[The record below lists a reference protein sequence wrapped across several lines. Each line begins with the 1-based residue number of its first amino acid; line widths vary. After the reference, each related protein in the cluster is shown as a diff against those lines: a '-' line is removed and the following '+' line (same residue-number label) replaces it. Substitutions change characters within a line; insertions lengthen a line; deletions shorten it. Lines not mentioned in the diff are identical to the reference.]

1 MGHKRILNRHRGF
14 ILITVLAVLLLIGA
28 GIAWALSSLVPKL
41 PSLDVITDYKPK
53 IPLRVYTADKVLIGE
68 FGEERRDFIP
78 IAQIPEQMKKALLAI
93 EDARFYEHNGVD
105 WIRAGGAIKG
115 LLSGNGVSGFS
126 TITMQIPRNFV
137 ISREKKLERKVVE
150 IMLAYQIEEKLTKDQ
165 ILELYMNHMFL
176 GQRAYG
182 FGSAARIYFNKPLAK
197 LSLAEM
203 AMLAGLPQNPSFHN
217 PVSNPKRARQRQHQ
231 VLARMR
237 ALDYIGED
245 EYQQALAEPL
255 KIGRRGQQFATHGE
269 YVAELARREVYERYK
284 EEAYTKGFVVTTTI
298 RSADQNAAYA
308 AVRRNVTEF
317 DRRRGYRGPEAR
329 IDLPEPGPERD
340 DAIDEALQARPSS
353 EGFVPA
359 VVLEATPKRV
369 TVETLAGDTLEL
381 EGDALKFAAG
391 ALKEEASASRRIRP
405 GAVIR
410 VSQDAKKRWSIS
422 QVPQVAAAF
431 VSLDPD
437 TGAYRALVGGF
448 DFNLQKYNHVT
459 QAWRQP
465 GSAFKPFVY
474 SAALE
479 QGFWPGTMILDEAL
493 DMPGED
499 AGETWSPRNDDG
511 EFEGQVTLRRALA
524 RSKNVPTV
532 RVMRA
537 VGVQQVHEHMTRFG
551 FEPARH
557 PRNLTMAL
565 GTGAVTPLQMAAA
578 YSVIANG
585 GFRVQ
590 PYLISKITDGAG
602 NVIMEAKPPAPRQE
616 GARVIDP
623 RNAFIMD
630 SILRDVTVYGTA
642 AAASPGLGRN
652 DLAGKTGT
660 TTDAMD
666 GWFAGYGGG
675 VVAVAWMGYDEP
687 RSLGSREFGSTL
699 ALPIWMDYMKRAL
712 ANVPP
717 RIPSPPEGLVQ
728 ENGEWMYAENAE
740 GAAIR
745 LLDIVP
751 LPELPAEEGM
761 PVEPVP
767 ESAQEPVTQ

>member
-1 MGHKRILNRHRGF
+1 VHHIRPNRPRGF
-14 ILITVLAVLLLIGA
+14 ILLTLLVIVLLVGA
-28 GIAWALSSLVPKL
+28 GIALAISSLVPKL

-53 IPLRVYTADKVLIGE
+53 IPLRVYTADNVLIGE

-105 WIRAGGAIKG
+105 WVRAGGAIKG
-115 LLSGNGVSGFS
+115 LLTGKGLSGFS

-137 ISREKKLERKVVE
+137 ISREKKLERKAVE
-150 IMLAYQIEEKLTKDQ
+150 IMLAYKIEEQLTKDQ

-203 AMLAGLPQNPSFHN
+203 AMLAGLPQNPSYHN

-237 ALDYIGED
+237 ALDYITED
-245 EYQQALAEPL
+245 EYRRALAEPL
-255 KIGRRGQQFATHGE
+255 KISRRGQQFTTHAE
-269 YVAELARREVYERYK
+269 YVAELARQQVYAQYK

-317 DRRRGYRGPEAR
+317 DQRRGYRGPEAR

-340 DAIDEALQARPSS
+340 DAIDEALQERPASD
-353 EGFVPA
+353 GFVPA
-359 VVLEATPKRV
+359 VVLEASRKRV
-369 TVETLAGDTLEL
+369 VAETLAGDTLEL
-381 EGDALKFAAG
+381 EGDALKFAAK
-391 ALKEEASASRRIRP
+391 ALSPEASASLRITP

-410 VSQDAKKRWSIS
+410 VSQDAKKRWSIA

-479 QGFWPGTMILDEAL
+479 QGFWPGTMILDEPL

-532 RVMRA
+532 RLMRA
-537 VGVQQVHEHMTRFG
+537 VGVQQVHEHMERFG
-551 FEPARH
+551 FEPSRH

-585 GFRVQ
+585 GYRVN
-590 PYLISKITDGAG
+590 PYLVSKITDGAG
-602 NVIMEAKPPAPRQE
+602 NVIMEAKRPAVRQE
-616 GARVIDP
+616 SARAIDP

-642 AAASPGLGRN
+642 AAASPALGRN

-660 TTDAMD
+660 TTDTVD

-687 RSLGSREFGSTL
+687 RSLGSREYGSTL
-699 ALPIWMDYMKRAL
+699 ALPIWIDYMKRAL
-712 ANVPP
+712 AGVPP
-717 RIPSPPEGLVQ
+717 RIPAPPAGLVQ

-740 GAAIR
+740 GSAIR
-745 LLDIVP
+745 LLDIAP
-751 LPELPAEEGM
+751 LPEAAAEEELPAE
-761 PVEPVP
+761 PAPEPVMP
-767 ESAQEPVTQ
+767 PDTQ

>member
-1 MGHKRILNRHRGF
+1 MGHQHRFNRSRGF
-14 ILITVLAVLLLIGA
+14 VLLLIIAVLLFVAGA
-28 GIAWALSSLVPKL
+28 VAYVMSSFVPKL
-41 PSLDVITDYKPK
+41 PSLDVITQYQPK

-78 IAQIPEQMKKALLAI
+78 IAQIPEKMKKALLAI
-93 EDARFYEHNGVD
+93 EDSRFYEHNGVD

-115 LLSGNGVSGFS
+115 MITSGRITGFS

-137 ISREKKLERKVVE
+137 ISRAKVPSRKLAE
-150 IMLAYQIEEKLTKDQ
+150 IMLAYRLEEQLTKDQ
-165 ILELYMNHMFL
+165 ILEVYMNHMFL

-203 AMLAGLPQNPSFHN
+203 AMLAGLPQNPSYHN
-217 PVSNPKRARQRQHQ
+217 PIANPKRARHRQHQ

-237 ALDYIGED
+237 ELNYIDED
-245 EYQQALAEPL
+245 EYRKALAEPL
-255 KIGRRGQQFATHGE
+255 KVNPRGGQEFATHAE
-269 YVAELARREVYERYK
+269 YVAELARQQVYAQFK
-284 EEAYTKGFVVTTTI
+284 EEAYTRGFVVTTTI

-317 DRRRGYRGPEAR
+317 DQRRGYRGPEAR
-329 IDLPEPGPERD
+329 IDLPEPGPDRD
-340 DAIDEALQARPSS
+340 DAIDEALQQRPASD
-353 EGFVPA
+353 GFMPA
-359 VVLEATPKRV
+359 VVLEASRKRV
-369 TVETLAGDTLEL
+369 VAETMAGDTLEL
-381 EGDALKFAAG
+381 EGDALKFAAR
-391 ALKEEASASRRIRP
+391 ALSPEASSSLRIEP

-410 VSQDAKKRWSIS
+410 VSRDAKKRWAIA

-448 DFNLQKYNHVT
+448 DYNLQKYNHVT

-479 QGFWPGTMILDEAL
+479 QGFWPGTLILDEPL

-532 RVMRA
+532 RLMRA
-537 VGVQQVHEHMTRFG
+537 VGVQHVHEHMARFG
-551 FEPARH
+551 FDPARH

-565 GTGAVTPLQMAAA
+565 GTGAVTPLQMAGA

-585 GFRVQ
+585 GYKVQ
-590 PYLISKITDGAG
+590 PYLVSKITDGAG
-602 NVIMEAKPPAPRQE
+602 NTIFQAKPPE
-616 GARVIDP
+616 KTRVLDS

-642 AAASPGLGRN
+642 AAASPGLGRR

-660 TTDAMD
+660 TTDAVD

-687 RSLGSREFGSTL
+687 RTLGSKEFGSTL

-712 ANVPP
+712 SGVPP
-717 RIPSPPEGLVQ
+717 RVLPQPEGLVQ
-728 ENGEWMYAENAE
+728 EGDEWMYAEHAN

-745 LLDIVP
+745 LLDVAP
-751 LPELPAEEGM
+751 LPETPAPEE
-761 PVEPVP
+761 EAEQP
-767 ESAQEPVTQ
+767 EEVIEEPVTQ